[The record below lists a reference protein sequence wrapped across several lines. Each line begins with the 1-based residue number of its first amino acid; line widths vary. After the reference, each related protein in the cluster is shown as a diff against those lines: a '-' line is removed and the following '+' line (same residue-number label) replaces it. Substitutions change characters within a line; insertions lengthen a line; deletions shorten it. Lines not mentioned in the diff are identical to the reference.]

1 MSSTT
6 TTTSTSPN
14 ASETSISEPS
24 NKDLNNMGGF
34 ISTLHNKH
42 AGFVPMF
49 GSSPSPSMMQTSTVF
64 NNMIERFPMLEQGLI
79 NMPASGG
86 YFEGTGSTPCF
97 SQCEVHNNKGSCYLE
112 NEVFESVNIGVE
124 GDMFVPPLENVTCK
138 REETT
143 NSSYFDD
150 DINSILN
157 NCNNIGIAENKAH
170 HGVENLFQQELA
182 TATGEWDFEELMKDV
197 SSFPFLDFSY

>member
-6 TTTSTSPN
+6 TTTSTSSPN
-14 ASETSISEPS
+14 ASNTSISEPS

-34 ISTLHNKH
+34 ISTLHNQH

-49 GSSPSPSMMQTSTVF
+49 GSSPSPLIMQTNTVF
-64 NNMIERFPMLEQGLI
+64 NTMIERFPMLEQELI
-79 NMPASGG
+79 NMPTSRG

-97 SQCEVHNNKGSCYLE
+97 SQSEVDNNKGSCYLE
-112 NEVFESVNIGVE
+112 NEVFESVNI
-124 GDMFVPPLENVTCK
+124 K
-138 REETT
+138 
-143 NSSYFDD
+143 
-150 DINSILN
+150 
-157 NCNNIGIAENKAH
+157 
-170 HGVENLFQQELA
+170 QELT